1 MVKDLILIL
10 TFECFAKLTSYF
22 FIRHEVFCERQN
34 NGLCFLDRCR
44 ILVFGDDVCFTILRS
59 SRNFIKEQIYV
70 AQHQRQVV
78 QQTLQV
84 Q

>member
-1 MVKDLILIL
+1 
-10 TFECFAKLTSYF
+10 
-22 FIRHEVFCERQN
+22 
-34 NGLCFLDRCR
+34 
-44 ILVFGDDVCFTILRS
+44 LVFGDDVCFTILRS